1 MHELQITER
10 ILNVVLRHA
19 EGKDVKKIVRVH
31 LRVGELSDLADEW
44 IRRYFS
50 YLSRGTLAEHAELAI
65 TRAPIVLKC
74 GDCDASFEIRRDRF
88 GAAECPHC
96 AGTRLELVSGRGYF
110 IENME
115 VQ

>member
-19 EGKDVKKIVRVH
+19 EGRDVNRIVRIH

-44 IRRYFS
+44 IQRYFS

-74 GDCDASFEIRRDRF
+74 SGCGVSFEIRRDGF
-88 GAAECPHC
+88 GEATCPQCAA
-96 AGTRLELVSGRGYF
+96 TRLELVSGRGYF